1 MLCLPSIKTVDDE
14 LPYWFF
20 ASQVYSPKSP
30 SSNVYICK
38 FSTNSISLLL
48 YNVGT
53 NFHTFASSNISVCP
67 FLHTAISCGYA
78 FIIQSMDVSLP
89 RSWLILVILVE
100 TDGGTAKYVSVEI
113 IMVLN
118 IQHLLNMSHG
128 MNEKWQHGQNM
139 LCAL

>member
-1 MLCLPSIKTVDDE
+1 VLSLPSIKTVDDE
-14 LPYWFF
+14 FPYWFF

-30 SSNVYICK
+30 CSNVYICK
-38 FSTNSISLLL
+38 FSTNSVSLLL

-53 NFHTFASSNISVCP
+53 NFHTLSSSKISIFP

-89 RSWLILVILVE
+89 RYWLILVILVE
-100 TDGGTAKYVSVEI
+100 TDGGTEIYVLLEI
-113 IMVLN
+113 IMVLD

-128 MNEKWQHGQNM
+128 MNEKWQHGHNM